1 MAGGTTAEKKGLDR
15 RTSLEGIPFLN
26 PGVAVSE
33 RDDGKLLVKT
43 TIRRRSGF
51 LARFL
56 PESLTRQYKLDELG
70 SFVIREIDGKKNTEE
85 IIDDFVARFRTN
97 RREAELS
104 VVQFLKML
112 LERQVVSIAIK

>member
-1 MAGGTTAEKKGLDR
+1 MAGSTTAEKKGLDR
-15 RTSLEGIPFLN
+15 RTSLEGIPILN
-26 PGVAVSE
+26 PGVEVKA
-33 RDDGKLLVKT
+33 RDDGKLLLKT
-43 TIRRRSGF
+43 TIRRRGGF
-51 LARFL
+51 MARFL

-70 SFVIREIDGKKNTEE
+70 SFVVREINGKRTAEE
-85 IIDDFVARFRTN
+85 IIDDFVSRFRTN